1 MIEVTI
7 SATMLVEA
15 RDKAAEM
22 GRLRNSIINGAGNIA
37 GFIGEAIA
45 QQVLGGELSNTYDYD
60 LVVPSGKIFDQ
71 TSNSFRQTLFTIDVK
86 TKQTS
91 VKPLET
97 YECSIAALNTTQECD
112 YYAFVRVKND
122 FTVGWYLGM
131 YDKKQY
137 MEDATFMKKGTVD
150 ASNGYTVKSDCYNL
164 KISELKEMI

>member
-1 MIEVTI
+1 MIEVAI

-60 LVVPSGKIFDQ
+60 LVLPSGK
-71 TSNSFRQTLFTIDVK
+71 TVDVK

-112 YYAFVRVKND
+112 YYAFIRVKND

-137 MEDATFMKKGTVD
+137 MEDAVFMKKGTVD
-150 ASNGYTVKSDCYNL
+150 SSNGYTVKSDCYNL
-164 KISELKEMI
+164 KISELKELV

>member
-1 MIEVTI
+1 MIEVAV
-7 SATMLVEA
+7 SAAMLVEA

-22 GRLRNSIINGAGNIA
+22 GRLYNSIIRGAGNIA

-45 QQVLGGELSNTYDYD
+45 QQVLGGKLNNTYDYD
-60 LVVPSGKIFDQ
+60 LVLPDGK
-71 TSNSFRQTLFTIDVK
+71 TIDVK

-91 VKPLET
+91 VKPLVT

-122 FTVGWYLGM
+122 FTVGWYLGV

-137 MEDATFMKKGTVD
+137 MEDAVFMKKGTVD
-150 ASNGYTVKSDCYNL
+150 PSNGYTVKSDCYNL
-164 KISELKEMI
+164 KISELKEAI

>member
-1 MIEVTI
+1 MIEIAI

-60 LVVPSGKIFDQ
+60 LVLPSGK
-71 TSNSFRQTLFTIDVK
+71 TIDVK

>member
-1 MIEVTI
+1 MIEIAI
-7 SATMLVEA
+7 SADMLVEA

-60 LVVPSGKIFDQ
+60 LVLPSGK
-71 TSNSFRQTLFTIDVK
+71 TVDVK

-137 MEDATFMKKGTVD
+137 MEDAVFMKKGTVD
-150 ASNGYTVKSDCYNL
+150 SSNGYTVKSDCYNL

>member
-1 MIEVTI
+1 MIEVAI
-7 SATMLVEA
+7 SANMLVEA

-45 QQVLGGELSNTYDYD
+45 QQVLGGELINTYDYD
-60 LVVPSGKIFDQ
+60 LVLPSGK
-71 TSNSFRQTLFTIDVK
+71 TIDVK

-97 YECSIAALNTTQECD
+97 YECSIAGLNTKQECD

-122 FTVGWYLGM
+122 FTVGWYLGV

-137 MEDATFMKKGTVD
+137 MLDSVFMKKGTVD
-150 ASNGYTVKSDCYNL
+150 SSNGYTVKSDCYNL
-164 KISELKEMI
+164 KISSLKDSL

>member
-1 MIEVTI
+1 MIEVAI
-7 SATMLVEA
+7 SAAMLVEA

-45 QQVLGGELSNTYDYD
+45 QKVLGGELSNTYDYD
-60 LVVPSGKIFDQ
+60 LILPSGK
-71 TSNSFRQTLFTIDVK
+71 TVDVK

-97 YECSIAALNTTQECD
+97 YECSIAGLNTTQECD
-112 YYAFVRVKND
+112 LYCFVRVKND

-137 MEDATFMKKGTVD
+137 MEDAVFMKKGTVD
-150 ASNGYTVKSDCYNL
+150 TSNGYTVKSDCYNL
-164 KISELKEMI
+164 KISELKELV

>member
-1 MIEVTI
+1 MIEVAI

-60 LVVPSGKIFDQ
+60 LVLPSGK
-71 TSNSFRQTLFTIDVK
+71 TVDVK

-112 YYAFVRVKND
+112 YYAFIRVKND

-137 MEDATFMKKGTVD
+137 MEDAVFMKKGTVD

-164 KISELKEMI
+164 KISELKEAI

>member
-1 MIEVTI
+1 MIEVAV
-7 SATMLVEA
+7 SAAMLVEA

-22 GRLRNSIINGAGNIA
+22 GRLYNSIIRGAGNIA

-45 QQVLGGELSNTYDYD
+45 QQVLGGKLSNTYDYD
-60 LVVPSGKIFDQ
+60 LVLPDGK
-71 TSNSFRQTLFTIDVK
+71 TIDVK

-91 VKPLET
+91 VKPLVT

-122 FTVGWYLGM
+122 FTVGWYLGV

-137 MEDATFMKKGTVD
+137 MEDAVFMKKGTVD
-150 ASNGYTVKSDCYNL
+150 SSNGYTVKSDCYNL
-164 KISELKEMI
+164 KISELKELV